1 MLKVKPHIVKQQ
13 AEGTTTEREL
23 MREELSAFARDFLR
37 KAAGK
42 STFERYQMLRQLVND
57 VKAGRHSLD
66 ELHEILKT
74 GTWLE
79 ELEWVKESLGD
90 SGFGKRL
97 ARKK

>member
-1 MLKVKPHIVKQQ
+1 MKPHIVKQQ

-23 MREELSAFARDFLR
+23 MRGELSAFARDFLR

-42 STFERYQMLRQLVND
+42 STFERYQMLKQLVVD
-57 VKAGRHSLD
+57 VKARRRSLD
-66 ELHEILKT
+66 ELHEILKA

-79 ELEWVKESLGD
+79 ELEWVKESLGN